1 MKDVMAHTNKT
12 LHFAHAIFFVSVFC
26 IKQSYAQAEN
36 VLETVVVKANTP
48 DRVVPSDLISMG
60 DAPLTATPIS
70 VTLINSQQIEATGAK
85 RLADLNK
92 VDASVSD
99 AYNAVGYWDYATVR
113 GFVLDN
119 KYNYRREGLP
129 ISAESAIG
137 LDNKAS
143 VEILKGTSGIQAGVS
158 APGGLVNYTIKRPPA
173 QGVQQKT
180 IRLETNDHGSYGVAA
195 DFGGRLGASKE
206 FGYRFNAAV
215 DRLNSDAVSTQGK
228 RQLLAFAGDWRIHTD
243 SLLQF
248 ELEYSNRAQRSVP
261 GLSLLGN
268 SLPSPNPNL
277 NINSQAWSQPVVL
290 KGLTGSV
297 KLDQAINDGWR
308 LMAQMGSQ
316 KLTSQDRVAFP
327 FGCFDASTGTYYA
340 DRYCPDGSFDLYD
353 FRSENE
359 RRSTLAGQL
368 QLNGQLEIGRV
379 KHSVS
384 LGLLNTTSK
393 DRFNSQVNQ
402 AVGAGSI
409 YGFIPFAGNSTPNY
423 ENTNRNE
430 RSNEFSISDV
440 AQWSNNFT
448 TWAGLRYTQLK
459 RSSISTDGSSATA
472 YSSRVAS
479 PWFAASYK
487 LAPSAMLYAS
497 YGKGLESEVTPNRA
511 VYTNPGQ
518 VLPALKSTQYEL
530 GLKGQSSQ
538 YLWTATAFEITRPQ
552 SGNAGAMC
560 DLFTANTCTRVIDG
574 SARHRGLELS
584 ASTPP
589 ANPQR
594 FWQLSGGLTVL
605 QARRHGS
612 LINSALNGL
621 RPVNVPQWVARLN
634 GDFLV
639 PALPGLALQA
649 HVSHEGK
656 RAVLAD
662 NSIQLPS
669 WTRLDL
675 GLRYEQPI
683 ASTKVSW
690 TFAIDNA
697 LNKRYFKESPTQFN
711 HVYLMTGAARTLR
724 LAMQVNY

>member
-1 MKDVMAHTNKT
+1 
-12 LHFAHAIFFVSVFC
+12 
-26 IKQSYAQAEN
+26 
-36 VLETVVVKANTP
+36 
-48 DRVVPSDLISMG
+48 
-60 DAPLTATPIS
+60 
-70 VTLINSQQIEATGAK
+70 
-85 RLADLNK
+85 
-92 VDASVSD
+92 
-99 AYNAVGYWDYATVR
+99 
-113 GFVLDN
+113 
-119 KYNYRREGLP
+119 
-129 ISAESAIG
+129 
-137 LDNKAS
+137 
-143 VEILKGTSGIQAGVS
+143 
-158 APGGLVNYTIKRPPA
+158 
-173 QGVQQKT
+173 
-180 IRLETNDHGSYGVAA
+180 
-195 DFGGRLGASKE
+195 
-206 FGYRFNAAV
+206 
-215 DRLNSDAVSTQGK
+215 
-228 RQLLAFAGDWRIHTD
+228 
-243 SLLQF
+243 
-248 ELEYSNRAQRSVP
+248 VP

-268 SLPSPNPNL
+268 SLPAPNAKL
-277 NINSQAWSQPVVL
+277 NINNQAWSQPVVM

-297 KLDQAINDGWR
+297 KLDQAITDGWR

-327 FGCFDASTGTYYA
+327 FGCFEASTGTYYA

-353 FRSENE
+353 YRSENE
-359 RRSTLAGQL
+359 RRGTFAGQL

-393 DRFNSQVNQ
+393 DRFHSQVNQ
-402 AVGAGSI
+402 SVGTGSI
-409 YGFIPFAGNSTPNY
+409 YGLSPVAGNSTPNN

-430 RSNEFSISDV
+430 SSNEFSVSDV
-440 AQWSNNFT
+440 AQWSNTFT

-472 YSSRVAS
+472 YDARMTS
-479 PWFAASYK
+479 PWLAASYK
-487 LAPSAMLYAS
+487 LAPSTMLYAS

-538 YLWTATAFEITRPQ
+538 YLWTAAAFEITRPQ

-574 SARHRGLELS
+574 SARHRGVELS
-584 ASTPP
+584 ASSPL
-589 ANPQR
+589 ANAQR

-605 QARRHGS
+605 QARNYDS

-656 RAVLAD
+656 RAMLAD

-683 ASTKVSW
+683 ASTKVTW

-724 LAMQVNY
+724 LAMQVSY

>member
-1 MKDVMAHTNKT
+1 MKDVMAHSIKT
-12 LHFAHAIFFVSVFC
+12 PLIVSVSF
-26 IKQSYAQAEN
+26 IASVLGANQAYAQAVT
-36 VLETVVVKANTP
+36 VLETVVVKANAP
-48 DRVVPSDLISMG
+48 DRVVPSDLIGMG
-60 DAPLTATPIS
+60 DSPLIATPVSATIIS
-70 VTLINSQQIEATGAK
+70 SQQIEASGAK

-92 VDASVSD
+92 MDASVSD
-99 AYNAVGYWDYATVR
+99 AYNTVGYWDYATVR
-113 GFVLDN
+113 GFVIDN

-129 ISAESAIG
+129 ISAETAIG
-137 LDNKAS
+137 LDNKAG
-143 VEILKGTSGIQAGVS
+143 VEILKGTTGIQAGTS
-158 APGGLVNYTIKRPPA
+158 APGGLVNYLVKRPA
-173 QGVQQKT
+173 DVHAISLSVNSNGSLGVT
-180 IRLETNDHGSYGVAA
+180 A
-195 DFGGRLGASKE
+195 DLGGRLGASKE
-206 FGYRFNAAV
+206 FGYRLNAAV
-215 DRLNSDAVSTQGK
+215 DSLNSDAVSTQGK

-248 ELEYSNRAQRSVP
+248 ELEYSNRGQRSVP

-268 SLPSPNPNL
+268 SLPAPNAKL
-277 NINSQAWSQPVVL
+277 NINNQAWSQPVVL

-297 KLDQAINDGWR
+297 KLDQAITDSWR

-327 FGCFDASTGTYYA
+327 FGCFGASYA

-353 FRSENE
+353 YRSENE
-359 RRSTLAGQL
+359 RRSTLASQL
-368 QLNGQLEIGRV
+368 QLSGQLEIGRV

-402 AVGAGSI
+402 AVGSGSI
-409 YGFIPFAGNSTPNY
+409 YGFIPVAGNSMPNY

-440 AQWSNNFT
+440 AQWSNTFT

-472 YSSRVAS
+472 YSARVAS

-497 YGKGLESEVTPNRA
+497 YGRGLESEVTPNRA

-538 YLWTATAFEITRPQ
+538 YVWTATTFEITRPQ
-552 SGNAGAMC
+552 PGNAGAMC
-560 DLFTANTCTRVIDG
+560 DLNTANSCTRVIDG
-574 SARHRGLELS
+574 SARHRGLEFS
-584 ASTPP
+584 ASTPSTN
-589 ANPQR
+589 ARR

-649 HVSHEGK
+649 HVSHEDK

-683 ASTKVSW
+683 VSTKVTW

>member
-1 MKDVMAHTNKT
+1 MKDVMAHTTKT
-12 LHFAHAIFFVSVFC
+12 LYAVPAIFFASVLC
-26 IKQSYAQAEN
+26 IKQSHAQADN
-36 VLETVVVKANTP
+36 VLETVVVKANAP
-48 DRVVPSDLISMG
+48 DRIVPSDLIGIG
-60 DAPLTATPIS
+60 DMPLITTPLS
-70 VTLINSQQIEATGAK
+70 ATLINSQQIEASGAK

-92 VDASVSD
+92 MDASVSD

-113 GFVLDN
+113 GFVINN

-129 ISAESAIG
+129 ISAETAIG

-143 VEILKGTSGIQAGVS
+143 VEILKGTSGMQAGTS
-158 APGGLVNYTIKRPPA
+158 APGGLVNYLVKRPIDMRS
-173 QGVQQKT
+173 VQ
-180 IRLETNDHGSYGVAA
+180 LSLNSNGSMGVAA
-195 DFGGRLGASKE
+195 DLGGRFGASKE
-206 FGYRFNAAV
+206 FGYRLNAAV
-215 DRLNSDAVSTQGK
+215 DSLNSDAVSTQGK

-268 SLPSPNPNL
+268 SLPAPNAKL

-297 KLDQAINDGWR
+297 KLDQAITDGWR
-308 LMAQMGSQ
+308 LMAQVGSQ

-353 FRSENE
+353 YRSENE

-368 QLNGQLEIGRV
+368 QLNGQFEIGRV

-393 DRFNSQVNQ
+393 DRFHSQVNQ
-402 AVGAGSI
+402 SVGTGSI
-409 YGFIPFAGNSTPNY
+409 YGLSPVAGNSTPNN

-430 RSNEFSISDV
+430 SSNEFSVSDV
-440 AQWSNNFT
+440 AQWSNTFT

-459 RSSISTDGSSATA
+459 RSSNSTDGSSATA
-472 YSSRVAS
+472 YDARMTS
-479 PWFAASYK
+479 PWLAASYK
-487 LAPSAMLYAS
+487 LAPSTMLYAS

-530 GLKGQSSQ
+530 GLKGHSSQ
-538 YLWTATAFEITRPQ
+538 YLWTAAAFEITRPQ

-574 SARHRGLELS
+574 SARHRGVELS
-584 ASTPP
+584 ASSPP
-589 ANPQR
+589 TNAQR

-605 QARRHGS
+605 QARNYDS

-683 ASTKVSW
+683 ASTKVTW